1 MIRFILNR
9 LVTLAGLLF
18 LLSVITFWVNVRIYG
33 IDLKGQA
40 LPEYAKYM
48 QNLLNLNLGTS
59 DITGQPVT
67 DLISGTLP
75 STLGLLL
82 SSFIIALITGTVCG
96 STAALTLDR
105 KTSTVITDVSI
116 FVSSVPV
123 FLISVF
129 LIIAVSLSAAAI
141 PSSDEL
147 SYFYDVPDI
156 TGIKLIDILLMD
168 SDMKEEILVN
178 CLLHLVLPAITIS
191 VLPAAELTRITRN
204 SLRNVMRQHYMQAAL
219 SRCWSIF
226 YIVLFHGLRNAL
238 PEIFVRLPV
247 LINIYFTAIVIAE
260 FVFNWPGTGNLLIT
274 AAQDRD
280 RPVIMGIFLFTAA
293 VLLTVNSVFSLL
305 ARFTR
310 PEITEQ
316 AK

>member
-48 QNLLNLNLGTS
+48 QNLLSLNLGTS

-129 LIIAVSLSAAAI
+129 LIIAVSLSVAAI

-168 SDMKEEILVN
+168 SDMKEYRS
-178 CLLHLVLPAITIS
+178 C
-191 VLPAAELTRITRN
+191 
-204 SLRNVMRQHYMQAAL
+204 RQPS
-219 SRCWSIF
+219 SRGS
-226 YIVLFHGLRNAL
+226 
-238 PEIFVRLPV
+238 
-247 LINIYFTAIVIAE
+247 
-260 FVFNWPGTGNLLIT
+260 PGTPSGT
-274 AAQDRD
+274 
-280 RPVIMGIFLFTAA
+280 
-293 VLLTVNSVFSLL
+293 
-305 ARFTR
+305 
-310 PEITEQ
+310 
-316 AK
+316 